1 MIPNGAALRDQNP
14 SEPSKSSSRA
24 VTPAAPRPA
33 APRPAAVAPKAER
46 PRVVVVDDLPIMRS
60 AVCSLLE
67 HAGMRV
73 VAETGDEAE
82 TVAAARKLSPDVVV
96 FDLRVTRMDAV
107 ATIRSLRE
115 ADPSVQLIAHVGTG
129 RTELAGPAGKAG
141 ATVVPTRDGTPWEL
155 LRAIDRAYRSR
166 RKAATG

>member
-24 VTPAAPRPA
+24 VTPAAPGPA

-82 TVAAARKLSPDVVV
+82 TVAAARKLS
-96 FDLRVTRMDAV
+96 LTSSSSTCA
-107 ATIRSLRE
+107 
-115 ADPSVQLIAHVGTG
+115 
-129 RTELAGPAGKAG
+129 
-141 ATVVPTRDGTPWEL
+141 
-155 LRAIDRAYRSR
+155 
-166 RKAATG
+166 

>member
-14 SEPSKSSSRA
+14 PEPSKSSSRSA
-24 VTPAAPRPA
+24 KPVPPKPAATGGRGPG
-33 APRPAAVAPKAER
+33 AER

-82 TVAAARKLSPDVVV
+82 TVAATRELSPDVVV
-96 FDLRVTRMDAV
+96 LDLRVTRMDAV
-107 ATIRSLRE
+107 ATIRMLRQ
-115 ADPSVQLIAHVGTG
+115 AAPTVQLIAHVGTG
-129 RTELAGPAGKAG
+129 GTELAGPAGKAG
-141 ATVVPTRDGTPWEL
+141 ATLVPNRDGTPWEL

-166 RKAATG
+166 RRVPAGPA

>member
-14 SEPSKSSSRA
+14 SEPSKSSSHSA
-24 VTPAAPRPA
+24 KPVAARPA
-33 APRPAAVAPKAER
+33 AARPKAER
-46 PRVVVVDDLPIMRS
+46 PRVIVVDDLPIMRS

-73 VAETGDEAE
+73 VAETGEQAE
-82 TVAAARKLSPDVVV
+82 TVAATRKLSPDVVV
-96 FDLRVTRMDAV
+96 VDLRVTRMDAV

-129 RTELAGPAGKAG
+129 GTELAGPAAKEG
-141 ATVVPTRDGTPWEL
+141 ATLVPTRDGTPWEL

-166 RKAATG
+166 RKADAEPA

>member
-14 SEPSKSSSRA
+14 SEPSKSSSRSVKPA
-24 VTPAAPRPA
+24 VVT
-33 APRPAAVAPKAER
+33 PKAER

-73 VAETGDEAE
+73 VAETGDQAE
-82 TVAAARKLSPDVVV
+82 TVAAARELAPDVVV
-96 FDLRVTRMDAV
+96 VDLRVTRMDAV

-129 RTELAGPAGKAG
+129 RTELAGPAGRAG
-141 ATVVPTRDGTPWEL
+141 ATLVPTLDGTPWEL

-166 RKAATG
+166 RKPGTGPA